1 MVTATKKEI
10 HIQPDARREPPASES
25 DDPELK
31 KAKPPWLLVSLA
43 FGLPFLI
50 LVVLSFL
57 H

>member
-1 MVTATKKEI
+1 MATTANTKR
-10 HIQPDARREPPASES
+10 ARRLEALDRSPTSDL

-31 KAKPPWLLVSLA
+31 KAKPPWLLVTLA